1 MNTKLIK
8 ESKLYNWQNDYDLSK
23 LINIFVDK
31 VDIRFVGGC
40 LRDILLGLELKD
52 IDLAID
58 CEPYNTIKILKE
70 NKINYLDNGLEFGT
84 VIALINN
91 IKYEITSLRKDIR
104 TDGRFAKVEY
114 TNNWDED
121 SLRRDFTINAIYL
134 SPNGNIFDPF
144 NGTSD
149 IKNQKILFIGDSE
162 KRIKEDYLR
171 IIRFYRFLGIF
182 KYPIY
187 REIDLALANNNFEKM
202 ISIVSNNKIKKEL
215 EKMIKNKYCLNSFL
229 VKFKYSDLKYKN
241 LLEKLESIWLRDNY
255 NRGMEVINICKKIIN
270 VNKYN

>member
-8 ESKLYNWQNDYDLSK
+8 ESNLYNWQNDYNLSK

-40 LRDILLGLELKD
+40 LRDVSLGLELKD

-91 IKYEITSLRKDIR
+91 IKYEITSLRKDIK
-104 TDGRFAKVEY
+104 TDGRFAKVKY

-121 SLRRDFTINAIYL
+121 SLRRDFTINDIYL

-144 NGTSD
+144 NGIKD
-149 IKNQKILFIGDSE
+149 IKNQKILFIGDSK
-162 KRIKEDYLR
+162 KRIQEDYLR
-171 IIRFYRFLGIF
+171 IMRFYRFLGIF
-182 KYPIY
+182 EYPIY
-187 REIDLALANNNFEKM
+187 HEKDFILVNNNFDKM
-202 ISIVSNNKIKKEL
+202 INIVSNNKIMNEL
-215 EKMIKNKYCLNSFL
+215 DKMIKNQYCLNSFL
-229 VKFKYSDLKYKN
+229 VKFKHSDLDYKN
-241 LLEKLESIWLRDNY
+241 LLEKLESIWSKDNY
-255 NRGMEVINICKKIIN
+255 NKGMEIINICKKIIN
-270 VNKYN
+270 ANK